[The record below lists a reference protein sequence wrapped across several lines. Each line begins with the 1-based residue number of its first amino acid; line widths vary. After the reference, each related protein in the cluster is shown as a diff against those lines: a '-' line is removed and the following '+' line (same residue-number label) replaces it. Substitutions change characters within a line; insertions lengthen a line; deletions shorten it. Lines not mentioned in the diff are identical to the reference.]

1 MIVADDASIARI
13 LGESRNIAVVGLSP
27 KPERP
32 SHGVARYLLGVG
44 YRIIPV
50 NPGQRQ
56 LLGLTCYSSL
66 IEVPEPIDVVDCF
79 RRSEDMPALAKQA
92 VAVGAKVLWM
102 QLGVISEEAAAIAA
116 AGGLQVVMDRC
127 TKIEHA
133 RLIRG

>member
-13 LGESRNIAVVGLSP
+13 LGESRSIAVVGLSP

-79 RRSEDMPALAKQA
+79 RRSEDMPALAEQA

-133 RLIRG
+133 HLIRG